1 MAEVTWEDLKT
12 AIEGNGGVSL
22 DTTKD
27 ALITQVFNVGK
38 AWVENYIGV
47 QTTVDEA
54 TKNEAVILAGLEL
67 FKRRQNPQGAAQNLN
82 EVGAPLPFRLSKD
95 PYVTVREIL
104 NPFLVVGF

>member
-1 MAEVTWEDLKT
+1 MAEVTWQDLKT
-12 AIEGNGGVSL
+12 ALEAPGVPLGTS
-22 DTTKD
+22 KD
-27 ALITQVFNVGK
+27 ALITQLFNVGK

-54 TKNEAVILAGLEL
+54 TKNEAIILAGLEL
-67 FKRRQNPQGAAQNLN
+67 FKGRQNPQGSAQNLN

-95 PYVTVREIL
+95 PYVRVKELL